1 MRWAISL
8 WACQTDPWRG
18 MSLQSRGGLWLPLT
32 KPPLEKQIYP
42 TTQATSLSESHAY
55 PWKNNTLLLRWAPRR
70 MSDVL
75 ATAELAFSHSRQH
88 LGLVFTRLTSIWRHW
103 WKWSSHSQQALLSI
117 LHIETLTLTE
127 NCCLL
132 LRRVYPLDLHL
143 QLISAF
149 CLHVLLSTLACNKV
163 LLSFMSVTQCD
174 CPLPSDLDKNQIQ
187 Q

>member
-103 WKWSSHSQQALLSI
+103 WKWSSHFTQLSSASFTSKPWLWPRTAVSFCVVFILLICTCSLSQLFVCMCYYQHLLAIKSYC
-117 LHIETLTLTE
+117 HS
-127 NCCLL
+127 CLWL
-132 LRRVYPLDLHL
+132 SVIVHSL
-143 QLISAF
+143 QI
-149 CLHVLLSTLACNKV
+149 
-163 LLSFMSVTQCD
+163 
-174 CPLPSDLDKNQIQ
+174 
-187 Q
+187 